1 MKDMLS
7 YMGQY
12 SCRVYYEDVDVG
24 GICYHSK
31 YLNFCERARSEVFFS
46 QNSSPIQGEHH
57 FVIKNI
63 NANFYAPSTFGDKLV
78 IDTYTK
84 EYKNTSV
91 ILYQEVKNENDKV
104 IFEMDVVLVCLKK
117 DKVSRIPDT
126 FKNMFLTQKQV

>member
-46 QNSSPIQGEHH
+46 QNSSPIHGEHH
-57 FVIKNI
+57 FVIRNI
-63 NANFYAPSTFGDKLV
+63 NANFYTPSTFGDELIV
-78 IDTYTK
+78 NTYTK
-84 EYKNTSV
+84 SYKNSSI
-91 ILYQEVKNENDKV
+91 ILYQEIKNKSDEV
-104 IFEMDVVLVCLKK
+104 IFSMDVVLVCLKK
-117 DKVSRIPDT
+117 DKVSRIPNS
-126 FKNMFLTQKQV
+126 FKSLFLPQNKA

>member
-1 MKDMLS
+1 
-7 YMGQY
+7 MGQF

-46 QNSSPIQGEHH
+46 KNSSPIQGDHH
-57 FVIKNI
+57 FVIRNI
-63 NANFYAPSTFGDKLV
+63 NANFYAPSKFGDQLV
-78 IDTYTK
+78 INTYTK

-91 ILYQEVKNENDKV
+91 ILYQQVKNKNDKV

-117 DKVSRIPDT
+117 DKISRIPDI
-126 FKNMFLTQKQV
+126 FKNMFLTQKHI

>member
-1 MKDMLS
+1 MKNMLS
-7 YMGQY
+7 HMGQY

-46 QNSSPIQGEHH
+46 QDSSPIQGDHH

-63 NANFYAPSTFGDKLV
+63 NANFYAPSKFGDKLV

-91 ILYQEVKNENDKV
+91 ILHQEVKDEKYNV

-126 FKNMFLTQKQV
+126 FKNIMLPIN